1 MDLGV
6 RLACNVCPQRAFFF
20 CTFSCSL
27 LALLAFTV
35 HLLRCFLFLN
45 AANRRLRSV
54 LDSTKHVRC
63 GGPAMLSY
71 PSSIVK
77 KRRSSLSSFAW
88 LGILHHI
95 IFRVSLHVT
104 HESSELPACE
114 RKLTFLSVTYMTDMS
129 YIHIRMH
136 IHCENRSLIQSPALN
151 ALGNNQSAGSVLS
164 QASAH
169 TRASA
174 HTQF

>member
-54 LDSTKHVRC
+54 
-63 GGPAMLSY
+63 GPAMLSY
-71 PSSIVK
+71 PSSIFK

-104 HESSELPACE
+104 HESSELRARE
-114 RKLTFLSVTYMTDMS
+114 RKLTFLSVTYMTDTS

-151 ALGNNQSAGSVLS
+151 ALGNNQSAGTVLS